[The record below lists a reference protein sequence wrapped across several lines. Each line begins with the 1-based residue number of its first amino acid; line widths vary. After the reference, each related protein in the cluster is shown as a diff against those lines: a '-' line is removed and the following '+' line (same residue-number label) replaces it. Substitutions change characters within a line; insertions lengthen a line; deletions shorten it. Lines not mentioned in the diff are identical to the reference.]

1 MKRKSGLNRCEFK
14 NVRRRR
20 KWRTHG
26 IRDGWQ
32 TLAKSA
38 PARVRLLGYLIEE
51 FLWLLGN

>member
-1 MKRKSGLNRCEFK
+1 MKRKIGLNPCGFK

-26 IRDGWQ
+26 RRDGWQ

-38 PARVRLLGYLIEE
+38 PALVRLVGYLIEE
-51 FLWLLGN
+51 LLWLLGN